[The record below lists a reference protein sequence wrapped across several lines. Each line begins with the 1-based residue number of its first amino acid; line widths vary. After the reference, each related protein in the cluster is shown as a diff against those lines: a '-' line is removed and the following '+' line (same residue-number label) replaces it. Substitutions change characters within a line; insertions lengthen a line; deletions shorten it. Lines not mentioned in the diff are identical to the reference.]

1 MVGFGPVGQGVASR
15 ARELGANVTVVDR
28 DPVRSVQALH
38 HGCRAA
44 DFDDAV
50 RRASVIVTA
59 TGFDG
64 VIGPEQVDRLADGA
78 ILMNVGH
85 SHREIDVD
93 WLDQHPHTQLRRHLE
108 RYEVNGR
115 RVHLLN
121 RGSLVNLATSLSTA
135 APQLFDPF
143 LALEGSRRDDSVL
156 TQPSAERCCRFGPSG
171 HRWQCGPVAGSGA
184 PPVARTSSFCP
195 P

>member
-1 MVGFGPVGQGVASR
+1 MLRNAPAIW
-15 ARELGANVTVVDR
+15 APVTVVDL
-28 DPVRSVQALH
+28 DPVRLVQAQH
-38 HGCRAA
+38 HGCRVA

-64 VIGPEQVDRLADGA
+64 VVGAAQIESLPDGA
-78 ILMNVGH
+78 ILLNVGH

-93 WLDQHPHTQLRRHLE
+93 WLNQHPHTDLRRHLE
-108 RYEVNGR
+108 RYEVHGR

-121 RGSLVNLATSLSTA
+121 RGSLVNLAAGLGSG

-143 LALEGSRRDDSVL
+143 AAIMLLGLDAILQGRIADLSAGVQRYPTELETR
-156 TQPSAERCCRFGPSG
+156 
-171 HRWQCGPVAGSGA
+171 
-184 PPVARTSSFCP
+184 VARALIDTTSD
-195 P
+195 